1 MRGSLIVSVLFL
13 AASALSAQDTK
24 AATVVMQGKSTT
36 LMIKPSGGCPIAFFG
51 DLTSPSTTELLAK
64 GAPAQYPLNGTT
76 DPVLRIPTQDKRQH
90 LQLSFSQLSFDGVNA
105 TAKLLKVHVTVYGS
119 PKGPHMMLINSGT
132 DGFVAEDFD
141 LTTKAQIAAMSFH
154 SDVYPQTMGV
164 AQWAEISQID
174 YADGSTWHASSTSTC
189 KVALTGFK
197 RVDST
202 R

>member
-13 AASALSAQDTK
+13 AASSLSAQDTK
-24 AATVVMQGKSTT
+24 TATVVMQGKATT
-36 LMIKPSGGCPIAFFG
+36 LMVKPSGGCPIGFFG

-76 DPVLRIPTQDKRQH
+76 DPALRIPTQDKRPH
-90 LQLSFSQLSFDGVNA
+90 LELSFDGSKA

-119 PKGPHMMLINSGT
+119 PRGPHVMLVNSYA
-132 DGFVAEDFD
+132 DNSVSEDFD
-141 LTTKAQIAAMSFH
+141 LTSQARVAAASFH

-164 AQWAEISQID
+164 VQWAEINQID
-174 YADGSTWHASSTSTC
+174 YADGSTWYASSTSTC
-189 KVALTGFK
+189 KVSLTGFK
-197 RVDST
+197 RIDSA

>member
-13 AASALSAQDTK
+13 AASSLSAQDTK
-24 AATVVMQGKSTT
+24 TATVVMQGKATT
-36 LMIKPSGGCPIAFFG
+36 LVIKPSGDCPIGFFG

-64 GAPAQYPLNGTT
+64 GTTGQYPLNGTT
-76 DPVLRIPTQDKRQH
+76 DPALHIPTQDKRPH
-90 LQLSFSQLSFDGVNA
+90 LELSFDGSKA

-119 PKGPHMMLINSGT
+119 PKGPHVMLVNSGT

-141 LTTKAQIAAMSFH
+141 LTTQAKIAATSFH

-189 KVALTGFK
+189 KVSLTGFK
-197 RVDST
+197 RVDSA

>member
-13 AASALSAQDTK
+13 AASSLSAQNTK
-24 AATVVMQGKSTT
+24 TAIVIMQGKATT
-36 LMIKPSGGCPIAFFG
+36 LVIKPFGDCPIGFSG

-64 GAPAQYPLNGTT
+64 GTTAQYPLNGTT

-90 LQLSFSQLSFDGVNA
+90 LQFSFDGANA
-105 TAKLLKVHVTVYGS
+105 TSKLLKVHVTVYGS
-119 PKGPHMMLINSGT
+119 PKGPHVMLVNSGT

-141 LTTKAQIAAMSFH
+141 LTTQAKIAATSFH

-189 KVALTGFK
+189 KVALTGVK
-197 RVDST
+197 RVDSA

>member
-13 AASALSAQDTK
+13 ATSALSAQDTK
-24 AATVVMQGKSTT
+24 TATVVMQGKATT
-36 LMIKPSGGCPIAFFG
+36 LVIKPYGGCPIAFSG

-90 LQLSFSQLSFDGVNA
+90 LQLSFDGANA
-105 TAKLLKVHVTVYGS
+105 TSKLLKVHVTVYGS
-119 PKGPHMMLINSGT
+119 PKGPHVMLINSGT

-141 LTTKAQIAAMSFH
+141 LTTKAQIAATSFH

-189 KVALTGFK
+189 KVTLTGFK
-197 RVDST
+197 RIDSA